1 MTPKAARDNET
12 PWNLGRHSTRLVMRE
27 VLDVLDALGIDWFV
41 TGSEAAGC
49 YGVLRQT
56 FDTDVVID
64 VRASEFDRIARSLS
78 GYAIAA
84 PVEFEDFAM
93 ASVIST
99 QTAAKVDLIMRR
111 RGPYAK
117 RTMGRRGRCR
127 HREFGEIWVASLE
140 DLVVAKL
147 EWSEGVSELQ
157 LRDCGQLLRLNGT
170 SVDWS
175 YLERTAAERG
185 VAALL
190 KVVRNAP

>member
-1 MTPKAARDNET
+1 
-12 PWNLGRHSTRLVMRE
+12 MRE
-27 VLDVLDALGIDWFV
+27 VLDVLDDLGIDWFV
-41 TGSEAAGC
+41 TGSEAAAC

-64 VRASEFDRIARSLS
+64 LQPTGFDRLVRALH
-78 GYAIAA
+78 GYAIAS
-84 PVEFEDFAM
+84 PIEFDDFAM

-99 QTAAKVDLIMRR
+99 ETAAKVDLIMRR
-111 RGPYAK
+111 AGSYAS
-117 RTMGRRGRCR
+117 RSMARRRRCE

-157 LRDCGQLLRLNGT
+157 QRDCSQLLRLNPS

-185 VAALL
+185 VADLL
-190 KVVRNAP
+190 DRARRAP

>member
-1 MTPKAARDNET
+1 MP
-12 PWNLGRHSTRLVMRE
+12 GMRE
-27 VLDVLDALGIDWFV
+27 VFDLLDRLGIDWFV
-41 TGSEAAGC
+41 TGSEAAAC

-64 VRASEFDRIARSLS
+64 LEASEFDRIARALP

-84 PVEFEDFAM
+84 PVEFHDFAM

-99 QTAAKVDLIMRR
+99 QTAQKVDLIMRGP
-111 RGPYAK
+111 GPYAR
-117 RTMGRRGRCR
+117 RTIERRVRCE

-157 LRDCGQLLRLNGT
+157 LRDCGQLVRLNGST
-170 SVDWS
+170 VDWP

-190 KVVRNAP
+190 DQVRDAT

>member
-1 MTPKAARDNET
+1 
-12 PWNLGRHSTRLVMRE
+12 MRE
-27 VLDVLDALGIDWFV
+27 VFELLDALRVDWFV
-41 TGSEAAGC
+41 TGSEAAAC

-64 VRASEFDRIARSLS
+64 LRPTEFDRLARALP

-84 PVEFEDFAM
+84 PIEFADFAM

-99 QTAAKVDLIMRR
+99 HSAAKVDLIMRQP
-111 RGPYAK
+111 GPQAR
-117 RTMGRRGRCR
+117 RTMARRQRCE

-157 LRDCGQLLRLNGT
+157 LRDCGQLLRLNSS
-170 SVDWS
+170 SVDWP
-175 YLERTAAERG
+175 YLEGSAAERG
-185 VAALL
+185 VAELL
-190 KVVRNAP
+190 ERVRHAP